1 MNKFIWFVTPFAL
14 ASVLMPVLLIN
25 KINSQIKQ
33 PNAYQSTNNQKQ
45 NSTINLLPTNDLK
58 ISFLAVGDISLSRNV
73 AAQIIKYNNPLLPF
87 KNIANLLKSTDFNFA
102 NLESPFSGGNYF
114 GKTGS
119 LVFNAPLNNIKGLA
133 EYNFKILNLANNHA
147 LDQGLKG
154 LEYTRNYL
162 IKNNIQFVGTG
173 NNLTEAWQPAL
184 VEVNRI
190 KIAFIGASYSSIND
204 NAKTTNNYV
213 ARIEDLNMLKNA
225 IAQAKKTSD
234 FIVVAMHAGTEYT
247 YKPNE
252 KQINFAHAA
261 IEVGADMVI
270 GHHPHWIQSIE
281 QYQGKYIFY
290 SLGNFIFD
298 QMWSQ
303 ETKEGLVLKI
313 TLEKNSTTELS
324 QIELIPIIVENYS
337 TPRLVNE
344 KESATIL
351 NHIGIKEK
359 ILFSNK

>member
-1 MNKFIWFVTPFAL
+1 MNKFIWFVIPFTL
-14 ASVLMPVLLIN
+14 ASILMPVLLIN
-25 KINSQIKQ
+25 KVNTQIKQ
-33 PNAYQSTNNQKQ
+33 PNAYQPVDSQKQ
-45 NSTINLLPTNDLK
+45 NPTSNSLLTTNSEV
-58 ISFLAVGDISLSRNV
+58 SFLAVGDISLSRNV
-73 AAQIIKYNNPLLPF
+73 AAQILKYNNPLLPF
-87 KNIANLLKSTDFNFA
+87 KNTANLLTSTDFNFA

-119 LVFNAPLNNIKGLA
+119 LVFNAPLNNIKGLV

-162 IKNNIQFVGTG
+162 IKNSIQFVGAG

-184 VEVNRI
+184 VEVNGI

-204 NAKTTNNYV
+204 NAKTTNDYV

-225 IAQAKKTSD
+225 ITQAKKTSD
-234 FIVVAMHAGTEYT
+234 FIIVTIHAGTEYT

-252 KQINFAHAA
+252 KQITFAHAA
-261 IEVGADMVI
+261 IDAGADMVI

-303 ETKEGLVLKI
+303 ETKEGLMLKI
-313 TLEKNSTTELS
+313 TLKKNSKVGLY
-324 QIELIPIIVENYS
+324 QIELLPIIIENYS
-337 TPRLVNE
+337 TPRLANE
-344 KESATIL
+344 QESATIL

-359 ILFSNK
+359 TLFSNY

>member
-1 MNKFIWFVTPFAL
+1 MNKFIWFVIPFAL
-14 ASVLMPVLLIN
+14 ASILMPVLLIS
-25 KINSQIKQ
+25 KINDPIKQ
-33 PNAYQSTNNQKQ
+33 HSINNQKQ
-45 NSTINLLPTNDLK
+45 NSIINFFPTTDSK

-73 AAQIIKYNNPLLPF
+73 AAQILKYNNPLLPF
-87 KNIANLLKSTDFNFA
+87 KNTANLLKSTDFNFA

-119 LVFNAPLNNIKGLA
+119 LVFNAPLNNIKGLM

-162 IKNNIQFVGTG
+162 IKNNIQFVGAG

-184 VEVNRI
+184 IEINGI

-204 NAKTTNNYV
+204 NAKTTNDYV

-225 IAQAKKTSD
+225 ITQAQKTSD

-261 IEVGADMVI
+261 IEAGADMVI

-303 ETKEGLVLKI
+303 ETKEGLMLKI
-313 TLEKNSTTELS
+313 TLKKNSKSELY
-324 QIELIPIIVENYS
+324 QIELLPIIIENYS
-337 TPRLVNE
+337 TPRLANE
-344 KESATIL
+344 LESATIL

-359 ILFSNK
+359 ILFSNY

>member
-1 MNKFIWFVTPFAL
+1 MNKFIWFVIPFAL
-14 ASVLMPVLLIN
+14 ACILMPVLLIN
-25 KINSQIKQ
+25 KVNTQIKQ
-33 PNAYQSTNNQKQ
+33 YNAFQLINNQTQ
-45 NSTINLLPTNDLK
+45 NSTSDLLPTTSSK

-73 AAQIIKYNNPLLPF
+73 AAQIIKHDDPLLPF

-102 NLESPFSGGNYF
+102 NLESPFAGGNYF

-119 LVFNAPLNNIKGLA
+119 LVFNAPLNNIKGLV

-147 LDQGLKG
+147 LDQGLRG

-162 IKNNIQFVGTG
+162 TKNNIQYTGVG
-173 NNLTEAWQPAL
+173 NNLTEAWQPVL
-184 VEVNRI
+184 VKANDI

-225 IAQAKKTSD
+225 IAKAKKTSD

-261 IEVGADMVI
+261 IEAGADMVI

-303 ETKEGLVLKI
+303 ETKEGLMLKI
-313 TLEKNSTTELS
+313 ILQKNSVTKLY
-324 QIELIPIIVENYS
+324 QVELIPIIIENYS
-337 TPRLVNE
+337 TPRLANE
-344 KESATIL
+344 QESTTML
-351 NHIGIKEK
+351 NQIGIKEK
-359 ILFSNK
+359 ILFSDN